1 MGFMDLLNEIAEKS
15 AEVIEREDGD
25 YEQDGLIYCGKCH
38 TPKQTTVELDGKT
51 LTVSCLCECRQNE
64 YDAEQERQRT
74 ESRVREAERLRRDG
88 MQDMQVRGMTFSND
102 DSPDTKLS
110 KLARRYVEKFSEMR
124 ERGKGL
130 LLYGT
135 VGTGKTFYAACI
147 VNALIDK
154 GVPCLMTNFSR
165 LTTALLD
172 ADKKM
177 SFLNDLDKYELLV
190 IDDLSAE
197 RNTEYVAGTV
207 QMVVDARYTSGKPL
221 IVTTNLT
228 ADELIRPAEIRD
240 KRLFSRLYDM
250 CVPYEVKGG
259 DRRKKALVDTKA
271 EMEELLGL

>member
-15 AEVIEREDGD
+15 AEVIERDDGD
-25 YEQDGLIYCGKCH
+25 YEQDGLLYCGKCH

-64 YDAEQERQRT
+64 YDAEQERQRA

-271 EMEELLGL
+271 EMEALLGL

>member
-25 YEQDGLIYCGKCH
+25 YEQDGLLYCGKCH

-64 YDAEQERQRT
+64 YDAEEERQRA

-154 GVPCLMTNFSR
+154 GVPCMMTNFSR

>member
-1 MGFMDLLNEIAEKS
+1 MDLLNEIAEKS
-15 AEVIEREDGD
+15 AEGIEREDGD
-25 YEQDGLIYCGKCH
+25 YEQDGLLYCGKCH

-64 YDAEQERQRT
+64 YDAEQERQRA

>member
-25 YEQDGLIYCGKCH
+25 YEQDGLLYCGKCH

-64 YDAEQERQRT
+64 YDAEQERQRA

>member
-15 AEVIEREDGD
+15 AEAIEREDGD
-25 YEQDGLIYCGKCH
+25 YEQDGLLYCGKCH

-51 LTVSCLCECRQNE
+51 LTVSCLCECGQNE
-64 YDAEQERQRT
+64 YDAEQERQRA

-197 RNTEYVAGTV
+197 RNTEYVADTV

>member
-1 MGFMDLLNEIAEKS
+1 MDLLNEIAEKS
-15 AEVIEREDGD
+15 AEVIERDDGD
-25 YEQDGLIYCGKCH
+25 YEQDGLLYCGKCH

-64 YDAEQERQRT
+64 YDAEQERQRA

-271 EMEELLGL
+271 EMEALLGL

>member
-1 MGFMDLLNEIAEKS
+1 
-15 AEVIEREDGD
+15 
-25 YEQDGLIYCGKCH
+25 
-38 TPKQTTVELDGKT
+38 
-51 LTVSCLCECRQNE
+51 
-64 YDAEQERQRT
+64 
-74 ESRVREAERLRRDG
+74 
-88 MQDMQVRGMTFSND
+88 MTFSND

>member
-1 MGFMDLLNEIAEKS
+1 MDLLNEIAEKS

-25 YEQDGLIYCGKCH
+25 YEQDGLLYCGKCH

-64 YDAEQERQRT
+64 YDAEQERQRA

-177 SFLNDLDKYELLV
+177 SFLNDLDRYELLV

>member
-15 AEVIEREDGD
+15 AEVIERDDGD
-25 YEQDGLIYCGKCH
+25 YEQDGLLYCGKCH

-64 YDAEQERQRT
+64 YDAEQERQRA